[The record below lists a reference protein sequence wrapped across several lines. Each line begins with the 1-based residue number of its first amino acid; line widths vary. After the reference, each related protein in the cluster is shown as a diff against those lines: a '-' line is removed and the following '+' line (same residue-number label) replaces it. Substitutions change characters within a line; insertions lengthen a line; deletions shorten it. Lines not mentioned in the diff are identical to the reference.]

1 MNLEQKIYQLT
12 YKSKAVSEI
21 SKENLQDILKTADL
35 HNKERNITGCLLYY
49 NGYFSQILE
58 GNKEDV
64 LYIYDKIVQ
73 DSRHEKVELLWDGE
87 TDKRYFPNW
96 NMSFFSPETQSET
109 LYVNNYI
116 MLSQFSDVSSGSTLS
131 FWSSVQKIINSKKN

>member
-64 LYIYDKIVQ
+64 LYIYNKIVQ
-73 DSRHEKVELLWDGE
+73 DSRHENVELLWDGE
-87 TDKRYFPNW
+87 TDKRYFSNW

>member
-73 DSRHEKVELLWDGE
+73 DSRHENVELLWDGE

>member
-64 LYIYDKIVQ
+64 LYIYNKIVQ
-73 DSRHEKVELLWDGE
+73 DSRHENVELLWDGE

-131 FWSSVQKIINSKKN
+131 FWSAVQKIINSKKN